1 MTLET
6 TATPPLRRALA
17 SLITHHRA
25 SASIAKPTPTRPCLI
40 TGASG
45 DIGSAIAQRLLSEGR
60 PVALTHSPGGKP
72 HTDLPASKTTRWY
85 ALQARDSASID
96 AVVARVKTDF
106 SAAPDLCYCAGIARD
121 GLVPNLTDDGWNEV
135 LQTNLSGAFYA
146 IRALAMDLAVCGD
159 GRIVLIGSVTASK
172 GNPGQASYAAAKA
185 GLEGLARVVAAEF
198 GRHQL
203 TCNVVSPGLIAGRM
217 VDQIPATAR
226 DALVRSSLLRRLG
239 QPEEVAQMVAFLL
252 GPGGQYI
259 TGQSIQVDG
268 GLTAR

>member
-1 MTLET
+1 M
-6 TATPPLRRALA
+6 A
-17 SLITHHRA
+17 SSIADWH
-25 SASIAKPTPTRPCLI
+25 SASSMAKASRPRPCLI

-45 DIGSAIAQRLLSEGR
+45 DIGSAIAQLLLSEGR

-72 HTDLPASKTTRWY
+72 HADLPASNTTRWY
-85 ALQARDSASID
+85 ELQARDSASID
-96 AVVARVKTDF
+96 AVVARVKADF
-106 SAAPDLCYCAGIARD
+106 GATPDLCYCAGIARD
-121 GLVPNLTDDGWNEV
+121 GLVPNITNERWDEV

-217 VDQIPATAR
+217 ADQIPAPAKE
-226 DALVRSSLLRRLG
+226 ALVRSSLLRRLG
-239 QPEEVAQMVAFLL
+239 QPEEVAHLVAFLL
-252 GPGGQYI
+252 GPGGQYV
-259 TGQSIQVDG
+259 TGQTIQVDG